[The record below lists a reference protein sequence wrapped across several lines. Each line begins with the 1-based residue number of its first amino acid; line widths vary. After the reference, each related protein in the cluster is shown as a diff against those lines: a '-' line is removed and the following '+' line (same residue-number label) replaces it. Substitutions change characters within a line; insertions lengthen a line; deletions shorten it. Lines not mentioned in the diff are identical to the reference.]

1 MSDINTRKLMFFQ
14 QENIDYIQMAIKK
27 MIKQNTGVTIST
39 QSEPQLKIIMKA
51 IYTEY
56 SNKLNT
62 KEDLEY
68 LNTITIKTTY
78 TQVYTGLK
86 QHLSYLNDI
95 EQPLKPIEPG
105 VNTRENEKTYSTDRF
120 F

>member
-1 MSDINTRKLMFFQ
+1 
-14 QENIDYIQMAIKK
+14 
-27 MIKQNTGVTIST
+27 
-39 QSEPQLKIIMKA
+39 MKS
-51 IYTEY
+51 IYTQY

-68 LNTITIKTTY
+68 LNTITFETTY
-78 TQVYTGLK
+78 TQVLSGLK